1 MSIPATGPAIGQGGA
16 RRRWRKPSFWIIVSA
31 SLLALMIVFLVY
43 PFSSLFLKSFYH
55 SETHRPSFVN
65 FIDFFTTPYYF
76 NTLKHSLTVSGLTTV
91 LATLIGVPLAYIMT
105 RFNVWGKSIIN
116 IMIVLSLLS
125 PPFIGAYSWILLLGR
140 SGFVTKLFEK
150 IGIVLPTIYGFHGMI
165 LVFTL
170 KLFPFVYMY
179 VSGALSN
186 MDSSLEEAAENL
198 GMSRIRKLLTLTF
211 PVIVPSISAG
221 AIVVFMT
228 SLADFGTPLL
238 IAEGYKVLPV
248 VVYEEFMSDIGGDVY
263 LASTLST
270 VIVLCALLVLFVQK
284 YIVSRKN
291 YRMSA
296 LRPPA
301 VQKLKLGKRSLLTA
315 IAFAVSLLAV
325 TPQIVVFITSFIKTR
340 GPLFVSGFSLD
351 SYKAIGFKLSKNIA
365 NTFYFASIAIV
376 IMVVVGLLLSYV
388 VVRRRSL
395 LASLLD
401 SLAMFPYVIPGSV
414 LGIGLIT
421 AFNKAPLILTGTA
434 TIIIVSYV
442 IRKLPFILR
451 SSTAILYQI
460 DPSIEEASISL
471 GVPPMRTFFKTT
483 AVLMLPGL
491 FSGAILSWV
500 QTINELSSTLILF
513 SGKTGTISVAI
524 FTEIFKDSF
533 GTAAALASIL
543 SVATVVS
550 LLIFN
555 KFSGGRSVMM

>member
-1 MSIPATGPAIGQGGA
+1 MN
-16 RRRWRKPSFWIIVSA
+16 
-31 SLLALMIVFLVY
+31 
-43 PFSSLFLKSFYH
+43 
-55 SETHRPSFVN
+55 FV
-65 FIDFFTTPYYF
+65 DFFTTPYYF
-76 NTLKHSLTVSGLTTV
+76 NTLKHSLTVSALTTV

-284 YIVSRKN
+284 YIVSRK
-291 YRMSA
+291 
-296 LRPPA
+296 
-301 VQKLKLGKRSLLTA
+301 
-315 IAFAVSLLAV
+315 
-325 TPQIVVFITSFIKTR
+325 
-340 GPLFVSGFSLD
+340 
-351 SYKAIGFKLSKNIA
+351 
-365 NTFYFASIAIV
+365 
-376 IMVVVGLLLSYV
+376 
-388 VVRRRSL
+388 
-395 LASLLD
+395 
-401 SLAMFPYVIPGSV
+401 
-414 LGIGLIT
+414 
-421 AFNKAPLILTGTA
+421 
-434 TIIIVSYV
+434 
-442 IRKLPFILR
+442 
-451 SSTAILYQI
+451 
-460 DPSIEEASISL
+460 
-471 GVPPMRTFFKTT
+471 TT
-483 AVLMLPGL
+483 
-491 FSGAILSWV
+491 
-500 QTINELSSTLILF
+500 E
-513 SGKTGTISVAI
+513 
-524 FTEIFKDSF
+524 
-533 GTAAALASIL
+533 
-543 SVATVVS
+543 
-550 LLIFN
+550 
-555 KFSGGRSVMM
+555 